1 MKRRLCGFVCSDGTR
16 PKATPRLEHVF
27 LDRFILISSILGC
40 FITIHYRVKWW
51 CGRWLAHMAQ
61 ICSWLLFPPTGCRP
75 GDSGPKEAGP
85 EAWPNGLLKVEKL
98 RKEKTQQTAESESF
112 FMHFLMICWM
122 FMLCSCSSLYCLFVS
137 LYFLL
142 FLLLLDSWWL
152 GIPCESFQAR
162 WREDWVRVETVTI
175 STGEGGL
182 YMAPGQP
189 RLFFWLHF

>member
-1 MKRRLCGFVCSDGTR
+1 MWQVVGTHGTDLLMTLI
-16 PKATPRLEHVF
+16 PSNWFQTWLVF
-27 LDRFILISSILGC
+27 
-40 FITIHYRVKWW
+40 
-51 CGRWLAHMAQ
+51 
-61 ICSWLLFPPTGCRP
+61 RP

-98 RKEKTQQTAESESF
+98 RKEKTQQTAEPESI

-152 GIPCESFQAR
+152 GIPSESFQAR

-189 RLFFWLHF
+189 RLFFGYIFSQ